1 MMNKLILTT
10 TAPRVLLKK
19 ITIIE
24 TYRKQ
29 LEIWM
34 KRMRS
39 QASNYRVYSKSKS
52 LILFLIVSKIMAG
65 YIVYDYLYLKESTI
79 KQKITIVL
87 QL

>member
-10 TAPRVLLKK
+10 TAPRALLKNM
-19 ITIIE
+19 TIME

-29 LEIWM
+29 FEIWI

-39 QASNYRVYSKSKS
+39 QGSNYRVYSRSRS
-52 LILFLIVSKIMAG
+52 LILFLIVIKIIAG
-65 YIVYDYLYLKESTI
+65 YIVFDYLHLKERAT